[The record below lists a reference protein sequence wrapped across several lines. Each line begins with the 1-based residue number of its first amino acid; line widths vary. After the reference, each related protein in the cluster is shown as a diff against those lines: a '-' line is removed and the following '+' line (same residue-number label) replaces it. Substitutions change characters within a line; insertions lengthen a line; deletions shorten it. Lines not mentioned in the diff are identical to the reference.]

1 MFQGPSSLVLDI
13 PCLYDFII
21 ITIKGITVEK
31 ISKVNQVIYSSSP
44 ISIPSFKAKAQTV
57 FERFRYYH
65 ITRDKTPEKKLQG
78 PVVQSIVSLTV
89 SLRVNSLTVLADS
102 IYNID
107 IFC

>member
-31 ISKVNQVIYSSSP
+31 ISKVNQVIYSSSR

-57 FERFRYYH
+57 FERFRYHH
-65 ITRDKTPEKKLQG
+65 ITRDKTLEKTTGPSCSKHRKLNG
-78 PVVQSIVSLTV
+78 LIKGHF
-89 SLRVNSLTVLADS
+89 VNCFRGFH
-102 IYNID
+102 IQY
-107 IFC
+107 